1 VSVDVLLWCTLQGSC
16 AELIVVDDGQQAVD
30 AYRAS
35 RPDLMLLDVHMP
47 NVSGLSLAVVPVM
60 LVNPRKNH
68 LQLETS
74 LATPS

>member
-1 VSVDVLLWCTLQGSC
+1 MQGSC

-47 NVSGLSLAVVPVM
+47 NVSVLSFPVVPCDATQST
-60 LVNPRKNH
+60 KD
-68 LQLETS
+68 TS
-74 LATPS
+74 AA